1 MHPKDFEELYN
12 EIKQYLFTE
21 NQLLKLKIYFD
32 NLYNST
38 YELNRNFDD
47 SEKAYIKN
55 ALNISPHAA
64 DRTYRYQPAARPLHY
79 VDIRNDSNSN
89 SNRNSSKHAG
99 KRRRRSN
106 SKHTKKRKRSNGSN
120 TAKKT
125 KK

>member
-1 MHPKDFEELYN
+1 MHPDDFEEFYN
-12 EIKQYLFTE
+12 KIKQYPFTE
-21 NQLLKLKIYFD
+21 NQSLKLKIYFD

-38 YELNRNFDD
+38 YDLNRNFSD
-47 SEKAYIKN
+47 SEKEYIQHT
-55 ALNISPHAA
+55 LDIGPYA
-64 DRTYRYQPAARPLHY
+64 DRRSSYHSAARPLDF
-79 VDIRNDSNSN
+79 VDIQYDSNSN

>member
-1 MHPKDFEELYN
+1 MDPGDFEELYN
-12 EIKQYLFTE
+12 ELKRYPFTE
-21 NQLLKLKIYFD
+21 EQSLTLKMYFD
-32 NLYNST
+32 KLYNST
-38 YELNRNFDD
+38 YELNRIFDD
-47 SEKAYIKN
+47 SEKAYIQD

-64 DRTYRYQPAARPLHY
+64 DRTYRYQPAARPLDF
-79 VDIRNDSNSN
+79 VDIQYDSNSN

>member
-1 MHPKDFEELYN
+1 MDPGDFEELYN
-12 EIKQYLFTE
+12 ELKRYPFTE
-21 NQLLKLKIYFD
+21 EQSLRLKMYFD
-32 NLYNST
+32 KLYNST

-106 SKHTKKRKRSNGSN
+106 SKHTKKRKRSNGGN